1 MSNNRVRVTR
11 ITFTNET
18 LIDTC
23 KITVIVED
31 TSNKKSNL
39 MHKHG
44 LSLLL
49 QTMSKQSKAKIL
61 VDTGPSQET
70 FSNNLKTLHIN
81 LNDLNSIVLS
91 HGHYDHTLALPEV
104 LKLTKT
110 PIPIVIHPKTFDPK
124 FAYKPNL
131 TYIGTTVKQSLIQEK
146 NGIFLPTDTPLN
158 ISHAIQTSGEIPLR
172 TDFETIK
179 GFWKV
184 DKTRFIEDSMID
196 EQAVIVDLGE
206 KGLVVI
212 VGCAHRGIINTIN
225 HSKRIMNKTKIH
237 AIIGGFHL
245 FNAANTVIDKT
256 IKELQRIAPDHLYP
270 CHCTGSKATSKII
283 DLFGNQ
289 CKPVHTGD
297 TIEL

>member
-1 MSNNRVRVTR
+1 MSSNNKVRVTK
-11 ITFTNET
+11 ITLTNGS

-31 TSNKKSNL
+31 ASSSKESNL
-39 MHKHG
+39 SHKHG

-61 VDTGPSQET
+61 IDTGPSQEI

-81 LNDLNSIVLS
+81 LDDLNSIVLS
-91 HGHYDHTLALPEV
+91 HGHYDHTQALPEV
-104 LKLTKT
+104 LKYTKT
-110 PIPIVIHPKTFDPK
+110 PIPIIIHQKTLDPK

-131 TYIGTTVKQSLIQEK
+131 TYIGATFQESLIQEK
-146 NGIFLPTDTPLN
+146 NGMFLPTDTPLI
-158 ISHAIQTSGEIPLR
+158 ISHGIQTSGEIPLE

-184 DKTRFIEDSMID
+184 DKTRLIEDTMID
-196 EQAVIVDLGE
+196 EQAVILDLGD

-212 VGCAHRGIINTIN
+212 VGCAHRGIINTID

-237 AIIGGFHL
+237 AYIPECL
-245 FNAANTVIDKT
+245 
-256 IKELQRIAPDHLYP
+256 L
-270 CHCTGSKATSKII
+270 SKIRVGDI
-283 DLFGNQ
+283 VKISE
-289 CKPVHTGD
+289 CRPISKIVHFVV
-297 TIEL
+297 IEKIK